1 MIIAKKIYIF
11 NIDFSKFI
19 NMVRSNLSIWFVIN
33 FITGR
38 YYMIYN
44 KYSFKIGGQI

>member
-11 NIDFSKFI
+11 NIDFFKFI
-19 NMVRSNLSIWFVIN
+19 NTVGLNLSIWSVIN

-44 KYSFKIGGQI
+44 KYSFTIGG

>member
-11 NIDFSKFI
+11 NIDFFEFI
-19 NMVRSNLSIWFVIN
+19 NVVRLNLSMSFVIN
-33 FITGR
+33 FIIDR

-44 KYSFKIGGQI
+44 KYSFAIGG